1 MTPDPPVLLTA
12 SEVAALFQVDPQTIR
27 AWARAGLLP
36 TIPLPNGHWRFRRED
51 IERMLTPTE
60 VATTERGVA

>member
-1 MTPDPPVLLTA
+1 M
-12 SEVAALFQVDPQTIR
+12 FQLDPQTIR
-27 AWARAGLLP
+27 EWARDGRLP

-60 VATTERGVA
+60 VVTTTERGAA